1 MVFQNSSCEIDCEIA
16 TSTSLRQKVT
26 YVKLNSVE
34 MPKGVLTAWHCQE
47 PDNPAWDAF
56 LNASTLGHFYQTSMW
71 ARVRTIDGWQPL
83 ITIITLNDQL
93 IGGFQILVRAKSYLG
108 KIGLLLK
115 GPVVDSDDPRTIKFV
130 ISMLKNT
137 VRVHKIKAL
146 IGQPPDKNKD
156 MQDVLK
162 RAGFSPN
169 HLENAIKNNTV
180 SIDLRCSEEEIFK
193 KIKRQKRQN
202 IKTAIKNS
210 VTIREGQKD
219 DLRTFFKYMLE
230 TCKRQQVSPSPSS
243 EDFLL
248 KMWDLFAPSGYMKLF
263 MAQCEGTDVTGLV
276 VLPFGDTA
284 YMWKFGWS
292 GNYGHYRPN
301 EMLYWE
307 IFRWAKKHGYQYADV
322 GAISAVHV
330 ESSQHGSTPVEDL
343 SKSYSRFKSEF
354 GGETVA
360 LSNGFVYIPN
370 PLSRWAYNLFMPYVN
385 SRPYLKKKILFN
397 GE

>member
-1 MVFQNSSCEIDCEIA
+1 LIDISQNS
-16 TSTSLRQKVT
+16 T
-26 YVKLNSVE
+26 YIKLNSIDT
-34 MPKGVLTAWHCQE
+34 PKGILTAWHCPE
-47 PDNPAWDAF
+47 LDNPKWDAF
-56 LNASTLGHFYQTSMW
+56 LNTSIYGHFYQTSMW
-71 ARVRTIDGWQPL
+71 ARVRIIDGWQPL
-83 ITIITLNDQL
+83 LTIITLNDQL
-93 IGGFQILVRAKSYLG
+93 IGGFQILVRIKSCVG

-115 GPVVDSDDPRTIKFV
+115 GPVVDSNDPMTINFV
-130 ISMLKNT
+130 ISTLKKT
-137 VRVHKIKAL
+137 VRLYKIRAL
-146 IGQPPDKNKD
+146 IGQPPDKDNNIHV
-156 MQDVLK
+156 VLK
-162 RAGFSPN
+162 KSDFSPN

-180 SIDLRCSEEEIFK
+180 SIDLRGSEEEILK

-202 IKTAIKNS
+202 INTAKKNS
-210 VTIREGQKD
+210 VTVREGQKD
-219 DLRTFFKYMLE
+219 DLRTFFNYMLE

-243 EDFLL
+243 EEFLL
-248 KMWDLFAPSGYMKLF
+248 KMWDLFVPSGHMKLF

-276 VLPFGDTA
+276 VLPFSDTA

-322 GAISAVHV
+322 GAISAAHE

-370 PLSRWAYNLFMPYVN
+370 PLIRWAYNLLMPYIN
-385 SRPYLKKKILFN
+385 SRPSLKKRILFS
-397 GE
+397 GD